1 MTLAQHER
9 KLHDPA
15 LCEQLPVRDYLDN
28 IVVRTNGAFVAGYEL
43 RGLASYFAS
52 DEGRDRGK
60 LMLEALL
67 RSLPEQ
73 SMRVQF
79 RYEVVEDLGDLLE
92 HYAEAQQ
99 SERTEVIALDELR
112 VERWR
117 TKEANGHYMRP
128 LLHVYF
134 IWDPIIH
141 CRIAGKPLKPTS
153 SSFSLSARKCVER
166 SVHEHQQLLAEFE
179 SLLRGLETTLEAAE
193 LGARRL
199 TDDELFLEAKRALNP
214 LSPDHRPYR
223 RGEEQV
229 EYRSAR
235 EQIVDTSIADETDS
249 YLNVGGVLYS
259 FVSLKE
265 LPDATFP
272 GILKELI
279 GLDFPIII
287 NAQVTIPDQ
296 AKVLKGYKSRLRKMQ
311 AVQRDSNGGFRT
323 NVEAQ
328 VAESQLVRVQQDIIS
343 SSVKTAKLSLVIGTR
358 TSRPAVTTTELEQSE
373 RTIDNRRQQ
382 LLYAISRM
390 NGAKAVAESLAKKR
404 LFFSSLPAMAEPDKR
419 DQDLLTSNAA
429 DLVPVETPWHGTP
442 RSSLFLLET
451 PYRQLIPFSPFD
463 PGLSDANMLVMAKT
477 GGGKTVMVQQFL
489 LMAARS
495 NPLISMLERGDSYR
509 PLVELMGG
517 RMITMSLDSEQTINP
532 WDLPEGER
540 EPSKDQVAFL
550 KNLTRHMLGEGGA
563 EDTQLL
569 DNLITEAVL
578 RTYKRAGIRPST
590 PIPTFSDL
598 RDELSQ
604 WRDEEKNQRVMDEA
618 HLAAIKLRSW
628 TGEKGMYSKFFDRPT
643 TVSLSSPWLYFNLR
657 QLADDLRLEMA
668 MSLLIAHATAQRASG
683 ESGRSSI
690 TVLDE
695 CWFLLDS
702 PALAPE
708 VVQLFRTARKRNSS
722 VWGISQ
728 TVEDFVGT
736 ESQPRMHGPG
746 ILKNAST
753 KIIGQQ
759 PGDVSAL
766 NNHLYL
772 NAVAIG
778 QVKQFGAP
786 RKGRSAEVLLVIG
799 EKAETTQAIRIVPT
813 PLSYWICTTFPRERK
828 YRSWFLEEHYDR
840 PLLDNY
846 QELAKRFPQGLA
858 DVAPLPEELSGAVM
872 TSANRSG
879 SPRRNS
885 MLPVPQSAG
894 RF

>member
-1 MTLAQHER
+1 VPLTLEQHER

-43 RGLASYFAS
+43 KGLASYFAS

-79 RYEVVEDLGDLLE
+79 RYEVVEDIGDLLE
-92 HYAEAQQ
+92 CYAEAQQ
-99 SERTEVIALDELR
+99 SERLEVIALDEVR

-117 TKEANGHYMRP
+117 IKEANGHYMRP

-134 IWDPIIH
+134 IWDPVVH
-141 CRIAGKPLKPTS
+141 RRIAGKPLKPTGKP
-153 SSFSLSARKCVER
+153 FSLSARKCIER
-166 SVHEHQQLLAEFE
+166 SHQEHQQLLAEFE

-199 TDDELFLEAKRALNP
+199 SDEDLFLEAKRALNP
-214 LSPDHRPYR
+214 LSPDRRPYR
-223 RGEEQV
+223 RGEEQL

-235 EQIVDTSIADETDS
+235 EQIVDTNIADETDS
-249 YLNVGGVLYS
+249 YLNVGGILYS

-272 GILKELI
+272 GILRELV
-279 GLDFPIII
+279 GLDFPLIV
-287 NAQVTIPDQ
+287 NAQIAIPDQ

-358 TSRPAVTTTELEQSE
+358 TSRPAITTKDLEQSE
-373 RTIDNRRQQ
+373 RSIDNQRQQ

-429 DLVPVETPWHGTP
+429 DLVPVETPWRGTP
-442 RSSLFLLET
+442 RSPLFLLET

-495 NPLISMLERGDSYR
+495 NPLISILERGDSYR

-532 WDLPEGER
+532 WDLPEGDK

-569 DNLITEAVL
+569 DNLITEAIL
-578 RTYKRAGIRPST
+578 RTYKRAAIRPSI

-628 TGEKGMYSKFFDRPT
+628 TGEKGVYSKLFDRPT
-643 TVSLSSPWLYFNLR
+643 TISLDNPWLFFNVE
-657 QLADDLRLEMA
+657 QLSDDRRLETA
-668 MSLLIAHATAQRASG
+668 MSLLIAHATAQRAAG
-683 ESGRSSI
+683 KAGRRSI

-702 PALAPE
+702 PVLAPE
-708 VVQLFRTARKRNSS
+708 VVQLFRTARKRNAS
-722 VWGISQ
+722 VWGMSQ
-728 TVEDFVGT
+728 TAEDFVGT
-736 ESQPRMHGPG
+736 ESKPRPHGAG
-746 ILKNAST
+746 IVKNSTT

-759 PGDVSAL
+759 PGDMTALREHLHLNDTAL
-766 NNHLYL
+766 NQIKH
-772 NAVAIG
+772 
-778 QVKQFGAP
+778 FSAP
-786 RKGRSAEVLLVIG
+786 IKGKSADALIVIG
-799 EKAETTQAIRIVPT
+799 EKTDTTHTIRMSPT
-813 PLSYWICTTFPRERK
+813 TVDYWIMTTYSRERV
-828 YRSWFLEEHYDR
+828 YRSWWLEQR
-840 PLLDNY
+840 KATPLIEAY
-846 QELAKRFPQGLA
+846 RELAERFPAGLA
-858 DVAPLPEELSGAVM
+858 DVDPLPEEISGEVARG
-872 TSANRSG
+872 TRI
-879 SPRRNS
+879 
-885 MLPVPQSAG
+885 
-894 RF
+894 